1 MSRFPAQYMKSQL
14 ANRTEAVLQG
24 QRISLRPMLL
34 SERRKFFRWATH
46 SDATDWWYGERYGDE
61 IPGYEGFKLDW
72 SEAYFDLQ
80 KPEHGQCFIILFQG
94 EEVGQINYNP
104 INRAD
109 RATEMDILIADKKN
123 YGKGIGSG
131 AIRLLCNYLFE
142 VLNVSRVRIEVL
154 RQNERAFYSYQ
165 KGGFRWTYT
174 YILNGIEWRVMEL
187 IA

>member
-1 MSRFPAQYMKSQL
+1 MKIEN
-14 ANRTEAVLQG
+14 ATGINAVLQG
-24 QRISLRPMLL
+24 KRISLRPMLL

-80 KPEHGQCFIILFQG
+80 KPGHGQCFIILFQG

-104 INRAD
+104 ISRAD
-109 RATEMDILIADKKN
+109 RATEMDILIADKN
-123 YGKGIGSG
+123 FYGKGIGSDS
-131 AIRLLCNYLFE
+131 IRLLSSYLFE
-142 VLNVSRVRIEVL
+142 ALQVSRIRIEVI
-154 RQNERAFYSYQ
+154 RQNERAYHAYQ
-165 KGGFRWTYT
+165 KAGFQWVYT
-174 YILNGIEWRVMEL
+174 YVLNGIEWRVMEQ

>member
-1 MSRFPAQYMKSQL
+1 MKIEN
-14 ANRTEAVLQG
+14 ATGINAVLQG
-24 QRISLRPMLL
+24 KRISLRPMLL

-104 INRAD
+104 ISRAD
-109 RATEMDILIADKKN
+109 RATEMDILISDKKF
-123 YGKGIGSG
+123 YGKGIGSD
-131 AIRLLCNYLFE
+131 AIRLLSSYLLE
-142 VLNVSRVRIEVL
+142 TLQVSRVRIEVV
-154 RQNERAFYSYQ
+154 RQNERAFHAYQ
-165 KGGFRWTYT
+165 KAGYKWLYT
-174 YILNGIEWRVMEL
+174 YVLNGIEWRVMEL